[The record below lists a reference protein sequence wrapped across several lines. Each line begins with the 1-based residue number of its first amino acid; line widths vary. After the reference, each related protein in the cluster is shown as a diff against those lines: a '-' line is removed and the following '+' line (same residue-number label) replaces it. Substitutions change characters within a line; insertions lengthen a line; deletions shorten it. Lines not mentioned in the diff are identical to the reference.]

1 MISMLAR
8 SCILLFAVLPCIA
21 GNNPQLVWFSPEAPG
36 DWPDGRVGQVDYI
49 DLFIPGAPWT
59 NAASHIQVFKF
70 AASEFVGDL
79 PGELTDSQW
88 QQVFANLAQRGIAL
102 AVEFGP
108 LTVTNCGAGVEGFS
122 GGAALLVAQ
131 KVQTLGGTLQYV
143 GMDEPFY
150 YGNIYTGQNA
160 CNWTTQQIAASAVQ
174 SIAQIR
180 TVFPNV
186 IVGDIEP
193 VPAGT
198 PDWLSSYTAW
208 LDAWEIAAGSPL
220 AFFHCDVD
228 WNAYSDWIAS
238 VNSMRQVLALR
249 GIPFGLIYNGLGMT
263 SDAAWMSAAES
274 HFMDYELHGGTIP
287 DQTIFQTWETYP
299 THVLPE
305 TDPDALTYLVDYYY
319 RTRTSLSMVS
329 TANQVSGKLQDNL
342 GNPIPSAP
350 VALTL
355 QPVAG
360 PGVVSTYTITGTV
373 PAAATDVSQAV
384 VQICINEC
392 DPAQG
397 PVDMSFYS
405 YRYADSGT
413 NASQNFSSGLTGWGL
428 QGPPDGDA
436 TVQLTSDTTG
446 PSLLIEATPAQ
457 QTWVNS
463 SAFTV
468 TPGSTFTLNAQARVS
483 PASTGYAVIC
493 LVFLIGGVEVD
504 SVAPRVILP
513 FTPGAISLGSAQ
525 TGSDGSFGLAYSPQP
540 AGIFQLQASFAGT
553 ETLWPAF
560 LSAPIDVAPSINTN
574 GVVNA
579 ADFQAEPL
587 SPGAWFAIFGQ
598 NLGAAGQWSSSNTT
612 VLGGASVSVCG
623 SPAAISYN
631 SGSLTNN
638 GIPGGQIN
646 ALMPNGAGAQSSCP
660 VIVTVN
666 GQASPPATVNIETGV
681 MELFVSAA
689 SSGALPIV
697 THADYG
703 LVGPGS
709 EGLNPAKPGEALIAW
724 GTGDCTLPGITVGNA
739 KAAVFFSGQVGAG
752 LCQTNFYVPN
762 GLSGPLQMLVSTSPN
777 SYILWV
783 AQYSP

>member
-1 MISMLAR
+1 MLSR
-8 SCILLFAVLPCIA
+8 SCVLLLAALPCMA
-21 GNNPQLVWFSPEAPG
+21 GSDPQLVWFSPEAPG

-49 DLFIPGAPWT
+49 DLFTPGAPWP
-59 NAASHIQVFKF
+59 NAASHVQVFKF

-79 PGELTDSQW
+79 PGELTDGQW

-108 LTVTNCGAGVEGFS
+108 LSAATCGAGVEGFS

-131 KVQTLGGTLQYV
+131 KIQSLGASLQYV
-143 GMDEPFY
+143 AMDEPFY

-160 CNWTTQQIAASAVQ
+160 CNWTAPQIAAGAVQ

-180 TVFPNV
+180 TVFPTV

-198 PDWLSSYTAW
+198 PGWLASYTAW
-208 LDAWEIAAGSPL
+208 LDAWQIAAGSPL

-228 WNAYSDWIAS
+228 WDAYSGWIAG
-238 VNSMRQVLALR
+238 VNSMRQALAIR

-263 SDAAWMSAAES
+263 SDASWMSAAES
-274 HFMDYELHGGTIP
+274 HFLDYELHGGAIP

-319 RTRTSLSMVS
+319 RTRTSLSLTS
-329 TANQVSGKLQDNL
+329 TANQASGKLLDNV

-350 VALTL
+350 VVLTL

-360 PGVVSTYTITGTV
+360 PGVLSTYTITGTV
-373 PAAATDVSQAV
+373 PTAATDVSQAV

-397 PVDMSFYS
+397 PVDMNVYS
-405 YRYADSGT
+405 YQYADAGT
-413 NASQNFSSGLTGWGL
+413 NATQNFTNGLTGWGV
-428 QGPPDGDA
+428 QGPPDGNA
-436 TVQLTSDTTG
+436 TVQIASDAGG
-446 PSLLIEATPAQ
+446 PSLLIQATAAQ

-463 SAFTV
+463 SPFAV
-468 TPGSTFTLNAQARVS
+468 TPGSSFNLTVQARVA
-483 PASTGYAVIC
+483 PASTGNAILC

-504 SVAPRVILP
+504 SVAPRVTLP
-513 FTPGAISLGSAQ
+513 FTPGTASLGSVQ
-525 TGSDGSFGLAYSPQP
+525 TGSDGSYSLAFPPQA
-540 AGIFQLQASFAGT
+540 AGVFQLQASFAGSD
-553 ETLWPAF
+553 TLWPAF
-560 LSAPIDVAPSINTN
+560 VSAPMNGAPSINTN
-574 GVVNA
+574 GIVNA
-579 ADFQAEPL
+579 ADYQAEPL
-587 SPGAWFAIFGQ
+587 SPGAWFTVFGQ
-598 NLGAAGQWSSSNTT
+598 NLGAAGVWSSADTT

-623 SPAAISYN
+623 FPAAVSYN
-631 SGSLTNN
+631 SGPPAANSAA
-638 GIPGGQIN
+638 GWQID
-646 ALMPNGAGAQSSCP
+646 ALAPDGAAGQSSCP
-660 VIVTVN
+660 VVVTVN
-666 GQASPPATVNIETGV
+666 GQASPPVSVATAAAV
-681 MELFVSAA
+681 MELFLLATP
-689 SSGALPIV
+689 SGALPIV
-697 THADYG
+697 THADYS

-709 EGLNPAKPGEALIAW
+709 AGLNPAKPGEALIAW
-724 GTGDCTLPGITVGNA
+724 GTGDCTLPAITVGNA
-739 KAAVFFSGQVGAG
+739 SATVFFSGRVAAG

-762 GLSGPLQMLVSTSPN
+762 SLSGPAQLQVSTSMN

-783 AQYSP
+783 VP